1 LNECATAAEL
11 QTCSPDDVPRTREGI
26 RAYFE
31 QMRPQL
37 RGSEIAVQAIA
48 ADGAFHVSVRDT
60 GPGIAAE
67 DQQRVFEE
75 FQQVDSSSTTT
86 PFYDETNQAWRDA
99 SSVTIYD
106 APTAYDSIVQRE
118 LTAGATAVVSR
129 AHFHAYLVR
138 DFSAIY
144 HVEIE
149 IVFTFGPRGAHQTA
163 RNVLATG
170 TVTSLPAPLRSALVT
185 GYPAYAYL
193 R

>member
-1 LNECATAAEL
+1 MTSYGGQTTSLKDTVNVRGRSYQLGNAT
-11 QTCSPDDVPRTREGI
+11 TPKW
-26 RAYFE
+26 
-31 QMRPQL
+31 
-37 RGSEIAVQAIA
+37 
-48 ADGAFHVSVRDT
+48 
-60 GPGIAAE
+60 
-67 DQQRVFEE
+67 
-75 FQQVDSSSTTT
+75 QVDSSSTTT